1 MKLWS
6 PVVSAKA
13 WIFSCG
19 TSIHDEGP
27 NSAPASIALMRKT
40 LRGLLDLLVGLVAR
54 IRAAARD
61 ERRADALRDALLR
74 DHALRD
80 VAPRRQLEHHVE
92 QRALDDGAQP
102 ARAGLALERAVGD
115 LPHRVVGE
123 YELDPVVAEEPLVLL
138 DERILGL
145 LEDLH
150 EVLAPQLVHGR
161 DDRQASD
168 ELRDQP
174 KVEEVLRHHVGEQLR
189 RLDVVLRADVC
200 PEAEGVLADPLG
212 DDLVQPRERAAA
224 DEEDVRRVDREE
236 LLVRVLAAAL
246 RRHRG
251 HRSLEDLQERLL
263 HALAR
268 HVARDRRV
276 VRLARDLVDLI
287 DVDDPGLGLLDVEV
301 RGLDQ
306 LQQDVLDVLADVA
319 SLGQRRRIGDRER
332 HVQDP
337 RERLREQ
344 SLAAAGR
351 SEQEDVRLLELDL
364 VVLRPHLDALVV
376 VVDRDG
382 ERPLRLLLGDDVV
395 VENGVDVA
403 RARQVV
409 EVELGRARQLLVD
422 DLVAEIDALV
432 ADVDA
437 RAGDELLHLALA
449 LAAKT
454 AEKLL
459 VAVGCACHISSS
471 TSLRPFRLRPND
483 LTVRDHLVD
492 DAVLL
497 SFFGRHVVVALHVLR
512 DLVDGL
518 VRVLGDDLLQAPLE
532 ADRLLGL
539 DLDVGALA
547 LEAAGYLVDQDL
559 GVRQRRP
566 LSLRAGGEKQRAHR
580 HRDPDT
586 RRRNVRLDELDG
598 VVNREPRVD
607 GAARRVDVDVDV
619 LVRILGFEVDHLGD
633 DEVRDLVV
641 DRRAEEDDPLVEQ
654 ARVDIEGALP
664 ARGLLNDGR
673 NDEIRGRVHDRA
685 PWLCC
690 WSGVQSFVS
699 VGGFSLSGVQIASRA
714 SACASGMRLT
724 SAATRSSASRSCRS
738 SRSVSK
744 RPLSRRLT
752 SIWSASSPRTSSRPT
767 DRCAS
772 SRRRA
777 TSSSGCW
784 PVIARN
790 VSSWTPRLSTCRANP
805 LSSSRVR
812 ASTSGPAASNFEA
825 PTSAS
830 ATSERNRVST
840 SSSICSCS
848 RDSMSARSSA
858 SVSNSLA
865 ERARSSSSG
874 GSIFSLISLTV
885 AVTDWVEPSA
895 SSKEISFVSPAVIPT
910 RLRSISSTTAPRP
923 SSTT

>member
-1 MKLWS
+1 MSFFTWRWLLPQKLQR
-6 PVVSAKA
+6 
-13 WIFSCG
+13 SC
-19 TSIHDEGP
+19 S
-27 NSAPASIALMRKT
+27 
-40 LRGLLDLLVGLVAR
+40 
-54 IRAAARD
+54 
-61 ERRADALRDALLR
+61 
-74 DHALRD
+74 
-80 VAPRRQLEHHVE
+80 
-92 QRALDDGAQP
+92 
-102 ARAGLALERAVGD
+102 
-115 LPHRVVGE
+115 LP
-123 YELDPVVAEEPLVLL
+123 
-138 DERILGL
+138 
-145 LEDLH
+145 
-150 EVLAPQLVHGR
+150 
-161 DDRQASD
+161 S
-168 ELRDQP
+168 
-174 KVEEVLRHHVGEQLR
+174 
-189 RLDVVLRADVC
+189 
-200 PEAEGVLADPLG
+200 
-212 DDLVQPRERAAA
+212 
-224 DEEDVRRVDREE
+224 
-236 LLVRVLAAAL
+236 
-246 RRHRG
+246 
-251 HRSLEDLQERLL
+251 
-263 HALAR
+263 
-268 HVARDRRV
+268 
-276 VRLARDLVDLI
+276 
-287 DVDDPGLGLLDVEV
+287 
-301 RGLDQ
+301 
-306 LQQDVLDVLADVA
+306 
-319 SLGQRRRIGDRER
+319 
-332 HVQDP
+332 
-337 RERLREQ
+337 
-344 SLAAAGR
+344 
-351 SEQEDVRLLELDL
+351 
-364 VVLRPHLDALVV
+364 
-376 VVDRDG
+376 
-382 ERPLRLLLGDDVV
+382 
-395 VENGVDVA
+395 VA
-403 RARQVV
+403 RAIS
-409 EVELGRARQLLVD
+409 LL
-422 DLVAEIDALV
+422 
-432 ADVDA
+432 
-437 RAGDELLHLALA
+437 
-449 LAAKT
+449 
-454 AEKLL
+454 
-459 VAVGCACHISSS
+459 
-471 TSLRPFRLRPND
+471 LRPND

-586 RRRNVRLDELDG
+586 RRRDVRLDELDR
-598 VVNREPRVD
+598 VVDRESRVD

-619 LVRILGFEVDHLGD
+619 LVRILGFEVDHLRD

-654 ARVDIEGALP
+654 ARVDVEEALP
-664 ARGLLNDGR
+664 ARGLLDDGR

-685 PWLCC
+685 PWLCR

-714 SACASGMRLT
+714 SACASGMRFT

-752 SIWSASSPRTSSRPT
+752 SIWSASSPSSSTWASGTSSSSWSATASRTSSRPT

-825 PTSAS
+825 PTRAS
-830 ATSERNRVST
+830 ATSERNRDST
-840 SSSICSCS
+840 SSSICSRS

-858 SVSNSLA
+858 RVSNSLA
-865 ERARSSSSG
+865 ECARSSSSG

-895 SSKEISFVSPAVIPT
+895 SSNEISFVSPAVIPT